1 MTRAPE
7 ELNIIVIDPSL
18 RSSGVLTC
26 KHGKI
31 ETFAIQRK
39 EERLQVL
46 GYYTKFFVKTVKE
59 TQWDLC
65 VIENYAFNKK
75 QSGSV
80 TACAEIGGI
89 IRGCFSAVNVPIIE
103 MVSSTWKSI
112 SGFGKYKL
120 KKVSV
125 QDKRDYKNKC
135 IELFGVECDTI
146 DEVDSFLMFKT
157 LQMVSRGQFKEG
169 VGSNIRYEL
178 ERLKIKL

>member
-65 VIENYAFNKK
+65 VIENYSFGS
-75 QSGSV
+75 QSSSV
-80 TACAEIGGI
+80 SVQSEIGGI
-89 IRGCFSAVNVPIIE
+89 IRGCFAARDVPIIE
-103 MVSSTWKSI
+103 IAPATWKSI
-112 SGFGKYKL
+112 TGFGKLKL

-125 QDKRDYKNKC
+125 QDKREYINK
-135 IELFGVECDTI
+135 IMELFGVE
-146 DEVDSFLMFKT
+146 VDSSDEGDAFLMFKT
-157 LQMVSRGQFKEG
+157 IQLISRGQFTKG